1 MLENKIKELILALNA
16 NTAALLARQPAP
28 HPEAFALTQEV
39 DGPTAPAAPK
49 PAAPAPTAPAAPA
62 APAPIVDMT
71 PEQLNALLV
80 EQFKRLGNN
89 ITPINEAFATFGA
102 TNIPSLPI
110 EKRSEFIEYIKGLKA

>member
-49 PAAPAPTAPAAPA
+49 PAAPAAPA